1 MYSTTKAAV
10 LRDYCRSRHT
20 ASTLKRTTT
29 IMNELSLAPDING
42 LLERI
47 KGIHPII
54 RSHAADNE
62 LQRHVGPETIDA
74 MTKIGVFRT
83 GVPQRFGGYG
93 ADTREQIDVARVVA
107 QADGSTAWVTGLLN
121 SGAYVTGWFSQ
132 QAQEDVFG
140 ESPDTLVSIVLAPSS
155 NAVAT
160 DGGYRITGEW
170 RYNSGSWHSDW
181 AILGAP
187 LHDPDGNFV
196 DNAIVLIPRS
206 DLEYRE
212 SWYVA
217 GLKSTASNSFLA
229 DDVFVPEHRVL
240 RVTPAIEGDYPGVDE
255 SSEAPYKAAMVPVLE
270 AQLLGAHLGMG
281 QRVLE
286 LVRADATKKGIAYT
300 TYERQSDSVPFQLA
314 LARAALLLE
323 AAELFTYNAAKEID
337 DATQAGSYLDYGA
350 RARQRGQQAQVVA
363 NVKDAIDILMTAHG
377 SSGFAESNALQR
389 FWRDQAIAARHGLT
403 LPDTGLEVYG
413 RWLAT
418 GEEGNPATPFV

>member
-1 MYSTTKAAV
+1 
-10 LRDYCRSRHT
+10 
-20 ASTLKRTTT
+20 
-29 IMNELSLAPDING
+29 MNELSLAPDING
-42 LLERI
+42 LLARI
-47 KGIHPII
+47 EAIYPLI
-54 RSHAADNE
+54 RTHAAENE
-62 LQRHVGPETIDA
+62 AQRHVDQETIDA

-83 GVPQRFGGYG
+83 GVPKRFGGYG
-93 ADTREQIDVARVVA
+93 SDTREQIDVARVVA
-107 QADGSTAWVTGLLN
+107 QADGGTAWVTGLLN

-155 NAVAT
+155 HAVKA

-187 LHDPDGNFV
+187 LHDAAGNFE

-229 DDVFVPEHRVL
+229 EDVFVPEHRVL

-255 SSEAPYKAAMVPVLE
+255 RSEAPYKAAMVPVLE

-286 LVRADATKKGIAYT
+286 LVRADASKKGIAYT

-337 DATQAGSYLDYGA
+337 DATQAGGYLDYA
-350 RARQRGQQAQVVA
+350 TRARQRGQQAQVVA

-377 SSGFAESNALQR
+377 SAGFAESSALQR

>member
-1 MYSTTKAAV
+1 
-10 LRDYCRSRHT
+10 
-20 ASTLKRTTT
+20 
-29 IMNELSLAPDING
+29 MNELSLAPDVPG
-42 LLERI
+42 LLARI
-47 KGIHPII
+47 ETIHPLI
-54 RSHAADNE
+54 RAHATENE
-62 LQRHVGPETIDA
+62 AQRHIGEETIAA
-74 MTKIGVFRT
+74 MKTIGVFRT
-83 GVPQRFGGYG
+83 GVPKHLGGYG
-93 ADTREQIDVARVVA
+93 SDTRDQIDVARMVA
-107 QADGSTAWVTGLLN
+107 KADGGTAWVTGLLN
-121 SGAYVTGWFSQ
+121 SGAYVTGWFSK

-155 NAVAT
+155 HAAKT
-160 DGGYRITGEW
+160 EGGYRISGEW

-181 AILGAP
+181 AVLGAP
-187 LHDPDGNFV
+187 LHDAAGNFE
-196 DNAIVLIPRS
+196 DNAIVLIPRK

-229 DDVFVPEHRVL
+229 DDIFVPEHRVM
-240 RVTPAIEGDYPGVDE
+240 RVTPAIEGEYPGVDE
-255 SSEAPYKAAMVPVLE
+255 SSEAPYKAAFVPVLE

-286 LVRADATKKGIAYT
+286 LVRSEAPKKGIAYT

-314 LARAALLLE
+314 LARAALLLD
-323 AAELFTYNAAKEID
+323 AAELFTYNAAGEID
-337 DATQAGSYLDYGA
+337 AATQARGYLDYGQ

-377 SSGFAESNALQR
+377 SAGFAESSELQR

>member
-1 MYSTTKAAV
+1 
-10 LRDYCRSRHT
+10 
-20 ASTLKRTTT
+20 
-29 IMNELSLAPDING
+29 MNELSLAPDVRG
-42 LLERI
+42 LLARI
-47 KGIHPII
+47 EAIHPLI
-54 RSHAADNE
+54 RTHAAENE
-62 LQRHVGPETIDA
+62 AQRHVGEETIDA
-74 MTKIGVFRT
+74 MKKIGVFRT
-83 GVPQRFGGYG
+83 GVPKRFGGYG
-93 ADTREQIDVARVVA
+93 SDTREQIDVARVVA
-107 QADGSTAWVTGLLN
+107 QADGGTAWVTGLLN
-121 SGAYVTGWFSQ
+121 SGAYVTGWFSK

-155 NAVAT
+155 HAARAE
-160 DGGYRITGEW
+160 GGYRISGEW

-187 LHDPDGNFV
+187 LHDASGNFE

-206 DLEYRE
+206 DLQYKE

-229 DDVFVPEHRVL
+229 EDVFVPEHRVL
-240 RVTPAIEGDYPGVDE
+240 RVTPAIEGEYPGVDE
-255 SSEAPYKAAMVPVLE
+255 SSEAPYKAAFVPVLE

-286 LVRADATKKGIAYT
+286 LVRADAPKKGIAYT

-323 AAELFTYNAAKEID
+323 AAELFTYRAADEID
-337 DATQAGSYLDYGA
+337 AATQAGGYLDYGL

-377 SSGFAESNALQR
+377 SAGFAESSELQR

-418 GEEGNPATPFV
+418 SEEGNPATPFV